1 VRSGA
6 RSRTA
11 AVTHSLVLLVI
22 VLVAAPWVGMIPLAA
37 LAGVLIATALQMI
50 EVSSLLVLLRATRSD
65 AVVLAVTAVATIAFD
80 LVTAVIVG
88 IAVAG
93 VLALRQMARSAHIDE
108 IPLDDGDHTTEET
121 SLLSE
126 HIVAYRLEGA
136 LFFGAA
142 HQFLLEL
149 SEVSDVR
156 VVILRLSRVPTIDAT
171 GASVLADTIK
181 RLEGRNISVLLSGIR
196 PEHVRVLS
204 HLGVYD
210 ELAHERHIFATT
222 PEAIEHARKHAHRIA
237 HEAESGPNQT

>member
-1 VRSGA
+1 MGYSEVVDDVTKLF
-6 RSRTA
+6 RTNRKDEA
-11 AVTHSLVLLVI
+11 AKVIPDELVEQ
-22 VLVAAPWVGMIPLAA
+22 
-37 LAGVLIATALQMI
+37 IA
-50 EVSSLLVLLRATRSD
+50 ECVK
-65 AVVLAVTAVATIAFD
+65 
-80 LVTAVIVG
+80 
-88 IAVAG
+88 
-93 VLALRQMARSAHIDE
+93 
-108 IPLDDGDHTTEET
+108 
-121 SLLSE
+121 
-126 HIVAYRLEGA
+126 EGR
-136 LFFGAA
+136 
-142 HQFLLEL
+142 L

-156 VVILRLSRVPTIDAT
+156 VVILRLTRVPTIDAT